1 MNENA
6 LKTLKKKKA
15 TADELL
21 AAARALAQSR
31 DPQDHAGL
39 RVALGDADFLE
50 ALETKEDDG
59 EFEEPLA
66 VELVL
71 EDISNNEAP
80 ESHAI
85 IVGLTQ
91 NPTFTHDAQRVEAL
105 IKACAAVRPAPREV
119 IAFWDKFC
127 QELDGFTPVTIRALL
142 DNASDPALELF
153 ERKMV
158 GNEHGEIYKLG
169 WIYNSIVPRRNELAI
184 LQSCQRL
191 LTGDLAAELKPAL
204 VDGLFDYRPEE
215 WYHPERVV
223 EPADRTQASPPAR
236 DELRKIG
243 EHALR
248 KIALTD
254 EQKEDVQS
262 VMEGLSA
269 ATP

>member
-1 MNENA
+1 MNETA
-6 LKTLKKKKA
+6 LKTLKNKKA

-39 RVALGDADFLE
+39 RAALGDTDFLE
-50 ALETKEDDG
+50 ALETKDEDN

-71 EDISNNEAP
+71 EDLANNEAP
-80 ESHAI
+80 ESHALI
-85 IVGLTQ
+85 ASLTQ
-91 NPTFTHDAQRVEAL
+91 NPTFTRDAQRVEAL
-105 IKACAAVRPAPREV
+105 IKACASVRPAPPEV

-127 QELDGFTPVTIRALL
+127 KELDGFTPVTIRAIL

-158 GNEHGEIYKLG
+158 GDEHGDIYKLG
-169 WIYNSIVPRRNELAI
+169 WIYNAIVPRRNDLAI

-191 LTGDLAAELKPAL
+191 LTGNLAAELKPAL
-204 VDGLFDYRPEE
+204 VDGLFDYRPRE
-215 WYHPERVV
+215 WYHPERIV
-223 EPADRTQASPPAR
+223 EPADRAQASPPAR
-236 DELRKIG
+236 DELRNIG

-248 KIALTD
+248 RIQLTD
-254 EQKEDVQS
+254 EQKENVQS
-262 VMEGLSA
+262 VMAGLSA